1 MAAPEVTLVDPKR
14 FQIDTTVEAAEGET
28 QVIINLPTAVPAG
41 KRRRYSCAC
50 GRGWLTRR
58 SSICAS

>member
-41 KRRRYSCAC
+41 KKAQVQLRVRARLVDA
-50 GRGWLTRR
+50 
-58 SSICAS
+58 